1 MKRTPR
7 KDSPARDPLFN
18 SSVGKA
24 LALLE
29 AFGAERRALNLA
41 ELAAG
46 ARMTT
51 SSAQRCTH
59 TLARLGYLAR
69 DAHGKRWVLTPRALS
84 ISHAYLA
91 GHALLEQATTHLIV
105 LNQESGE
112 SVSLSEPDGTDMVF
126 IARFP
131 SLKRFFIH
139 MPVGQRLP
147 MYCTASGR
155 AYLSVLPPQAAR
167 RILARSRLRALT
179 PHTLTD
185 PREILRRI
193 RAARASGYAWSDQEC
208 YRGDLT
214 IAAPVLGE
222 DGLPVAA
229 VNVSAPISRWTLTEL
244 RSKLVPVLLETARS
258 ASGRGPPGLRREGQ
272 RASHSYI

>member
-1 MKRTPR
+1 VPVKRTPR
-7 KDSPARDPLFN
+7 KRAPARDPLFN

-29 AFGAERRALNLA
+29 TFGGERRALNLA

-46 ARMTT
+46 ARITT

-59 TLARLGYLAR
+59 TLARLGYLRR
-69 DAHGKRWVLTPRALS
+69 DARVRRWVLTPRALALA
-84 ISHAYLA
+84 HAYLA
-91 GHALLEQATTHLIV
+91 GHTLLEQATTHLID
-105 LNQESGE
+105 LNQASGE

-131 SLKRFFIH
+131 SLKRFLIH

-155 AYLSVLPPQAAR
+155 AYLSALPPAAAR
-167 RILARSRLRALT
+167 RIVGRSRLRALT
-179 PHTLTD
+179 PHTITE
-185 PREILRRI
+185 PREVLRRI
-193 RAARASGYAWSDQEC
+193 GAAREWGYAWSDQEC

-229 VNVSAPISRWTLTEL
+229 VNVSAPTSRWTLAEL
-244 RSKLVPVLLETARS
+244 RSKLAPVLLETAR
-258 ASGRGPPGLRREGQ
+258 AVSGRGAPRPRR
-272 RASHSYI
+272 

>member
-7 KDSPARDPLFN
+7 KPPPARDPLFN

-29 AFGAERRALNLA
+29 TFGGERRALNLA
-41 ELAAG
+41 ELALHG
-46 ARMTT
+46 GMST

-59 TLARLGYLAR
+59 TLSRLGYLRR
-69 DAHGKRWVLTPRALS
+69 DARLKRWVLTPRTLS
-84 ISHAYLA
+84 LSHAYLA
-91 GHALLEQATTHLIV
+91 GHALLEQATRHLID
-105 LNQESGE
+105 LNQASGE

-131 SLKRFFIH
+131 ARKRFFIH
-139 MPVGQRLP
+139 MPVGHRLP

-155 AYLSVLPPQAAR
+155 AYLSALPPAAAR
-167 RILARSRLRALT
+167 RIVARSRVRALT
-179 PHTLTD
+179 EHTVTD
-185 PREILRRI
+185 RGEILRRV
-193 RAARASGYAWSDQEC
+193 RAAAAAGYASSDQEC

-214 IAAPVLGE
+214 IAAAVLGE

-229 VNVSAPISRWTLTEL
+229 VNVSAPSSRWTLAEL
-244 RSKLVPVLLETARS
+244 CSRLAPVLLETARAASRQS
-258 ASGRGPPGLRREGQ
+258 AP
-272 RASHSYI
+272 

>member
-1 MKRTPR
+1 VKRTPR
-7 KDSPARDPLFN
+7 KGAAVRDPLFN

-29 AFGAERRALNLA
+29 TFGGERRALNLA

-46 ARMTT
+46 ARITT

-59 TLARLGYLAR
+59 TLARLGYLRR
-69 DAHGKRWVLTPRALS
+69 DARVRRWVLTPHALVLA
-84 ISHAYLA
+84 HAYLA
-91 GHALLEQATTHLIV
+91 GHTLLEQATTHLID
-105 LNQESGE
+105 LNQASGE

-155 AYLSVLPPQAAR
+155 AYLSALPPAAAR
-167 RILARSRLRALT
+167 RIVGRSRLRALT
-179 PHTLTD
+179 PHTITE
-185 PREILRRI
+185 PREVLRRI
-193 RAARASGYAWSDQEC
+193 GAARECGYAWSDQEC

-229 VNVSAPISRWTLTEL
+229 VNVSAPTSRWTLAEL
-244 RSKLVPVLLETARS
+244 RSKLAPVLLETARA
-258 ASGRGPPGLRREGQ
+258 ASGRGAPRVRR
-272 RASHSYI
+272 

>member
-1 MKRTPR
+1 MRRTPR
-7 KDSPARDPLFN
+7 KGAPARDPLFN

-29 AFGAERRALNLA
+29 TFGGERRALNVA

-46 ARMTT
+46 ARMTA

-69 DAHGKRWVLTPRALS
+69 DARVRRWVLTPRALS
-84 ISHAYLA
+84 LSYAYLA
-91 GHALLEQATTHLIV
+91 GHALLEHATTRLIV

-112 SVSLSEPDGTDMVF
+112 SVSLSEPDATDMVF

-147 MYCTASGR
+147 MYCSASGR
-155 AYLSVLPPQAAR
+155 AYLSALPAATAR

-185 PREILRRI
+185 AREILRRI
-193 RAARASGYAWSDQEC
+193 GAARESGYAWSDQEC

-214 IAAPVLGE
+214 IAAAVLGE
-222 DGLPVAA
+222 DGEPVAA
-229 VNVSAPISRWTLTEL
+229 VNVSAPTSRWTLTEL
-244 RSKLVPVLLETARS
+244 RSKLVPLLLETARA
-258 ASGRGPPGLRREGQ
+258 ASGRGAAGLRR
-272 RASHSYI
+272 

>member
-7 KDSPARDPLFN
+7 KPPPARDPLFN

-29 AFGAERRALNLA
+29 TFGGERRALNLA
-41 ELAAG
+41 ELAASG
-46 ARMTT
+46 GMTT

-59 TLARLGYLAR
+59 TLARLGYLKR
-69 DAHGKRWVLTPRALS
+69 DARVKRWVLTPRTLS
-84 ISHAYLA
+84 LSHAYLA
-91 GHALLEQATTHLIV
+91 GHALIEQATRHLID
-105 LNQESGE
+105 LNQASGE

-131 SLKRFFIH
+131 SRKRFFIH
-139 MPVGQRLP
+139 MPVGHRLP

-155 AYLSVLPPQAAR
+155 AYLSALPPAAAR
-167 RILARSRLRALT
+167 RIVRRSRLRALT
-179 PHTLTD
+179 PHTITEV
-185 PREILRRI
+185 REIMRRI
-193 RAARASGYAWSDQEC
+193 RAAREAGYAWSDQEC

-214 IAAPVLGE
+214 IAAPLLGE

-229 VNVSAPISRWTLTEL
+229 VNVSAPTSRWTLSGL
-244 RSKLVPVLLETARS
+244 RSKLAPVLLETARA
-258 ASGRGPPGLRREGQ
+258 ASGRGTARLRR
-272 RASHSYI
+272 

>member
-1 MKRTPR
+1 MNRTPR
-7 KDSPARDPLFN
+7 KTPPARDPLFN
-18 SSVGKA
+18 ASVGKA
-24 LALLE
+24 LAVLE
-29 AFGAERRALNLA
+29 TFGGERRALSLV

-46 ARMTT
+46 ARMTP

-59 TLARLGYLAR
+59 TLAQLGYLRR
-69 DAHGKRWVLTPRALS
+69 DSRVKRWVLTPRSLAM
-84 ISHAYLA
+84 SHAYLA
-91 GHALLEQATTHLIV
+91 GHALLEQATAHLIE
-105 LNQESGE
+105 LNQQSGE

-131 SLKRFFIH
+131 SLRRFLIH

-155 AYLSVLPPQAAR
+155 AYLAALPPAAAAR
-167 RILARSRLRALT
+167 ILGRSRLRALT

-193 RAARASGYAWSDQEC
+193 RAARAAGFAWSDQEC

-214 IAAPVLGE
+214 LAAPVLGE

-229 VNVSAPISRWTLTEL
+229 VNVSAPTSRWTLGEL
-244 RSKLVPVLLETARS
+244 RSKLVPVLLETAR
-258 ASGRGPPGLRREGQ
+258 AVSGRGGAPRPRRE
-272 RASHSYI
+272 